1 MTEQRSPVGTAPSCA
16 SCAHYHETGALGV
29 GIGRCALDGRGT
41 TEIDSCAQH
50 RAAAP
55 DAPSFAA
62 HPPTIGELRS
72 DRTGEASDWSAR
84 DALICVLRELDA
96 GRIKPDTLLIGWSER
111 LPSGKRETTWR
122 AVSPD
127 PLLTAGLAQR
137 LAAHVVAAA

>member
-1 MTEQRSPVGTAPSCA
+1 MTQEELDAM
-16 SCAHYHETGALGV
+16 ETKA
-29 GIGRCALDGRGT
+29 
-41 TEIDSCAQH
+41 
-50 RAAAP
+50 
-55 DAPSFAA
+55 SFAA

-111 LPSGKRETTWR
+111 LPNGKRETGFR
-122 AVSPD
+122 VASPD

-137 LAAHVVAAA
+137 LAAHVVAAV